1 MEERRNYARIQMI
14 KNENDHRSVRTEL
27 ENNKEKFVYID

>member
-1 MEERRNYARIQMI
+1 MEEQRNYARIQMI

-27 ENNKEKFVYID
+27 ENKKEKFVYID

>member
-1 MEERRNYARIQMI
+1 MKEQRNCASLKMI

-27 ENNKEKFVYID
+27 ENKKEKFVYID